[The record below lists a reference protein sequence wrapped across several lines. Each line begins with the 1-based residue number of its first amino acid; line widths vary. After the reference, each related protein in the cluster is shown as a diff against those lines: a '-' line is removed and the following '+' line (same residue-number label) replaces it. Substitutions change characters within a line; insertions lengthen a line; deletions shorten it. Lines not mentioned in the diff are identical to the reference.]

1 MIEFDKGQLDYFLS
15 VIRKYMQLRGGLSQK
30 DVSEITGTGISTMSR
45 FLSKKTKEID
55 AQLVA
60 KLVAKLE
67 IPLHEVID
75 FVEEDSTMKFKKLV
89 QFYKEDEKADKNNES
104 NVEQSS
110 DGGEAGV
117 SDHDFEES
125 MADVFETEKRTQAT
139 VKVGGRSTTIP
150 FGGDERRNQS
160 SDFRDKLKGLSLRQ
174 KAFVSNFLDVD
185 NEHRDLIVDVG
196 NQLLSYFKQR
206 GVQF

>member
-1 MIEFDKGQLDYFLS
+1 MIEFDKAQLDYFLS

>member
-89 QFYKEDEKADKNNES
+89 QFYKDDEKADKNNES